1 MAERAPKADEVLVH
15 SEDEDEWEDEPEQIE
30 SRPSGT
36 QVISARLPSAL
47 AEELLAAAAQ
57 RKVRPSD
64 VVREA
69 VEKWLHAMPAAVFEI
84 QASAGQ
90 NMRVVTP
97 AGESKTENFNL
108 VVQVET
114 DPNQVEVVEAVA

>member
-1 MAERAPKADEVLVH
+1 MAERESRADEVLAH
-15 SEDEDEWEDEPEQIE
+15 SEDEGEWEEEPEQIE

-47 AEELLAAAAQ
+47 AEELLAAAQQ
-57 RKVRPSD
+57 RRVRPSE

-69 VEKWLHAMPAAVFEI
+69 VEKWLHARPAGVFDI

-97 AGESKTENFNL
+97 AAENKTENFNL
-108 VVQVET
+108 VVQVEA